1 MAFVLSTPYPL
12 LNGSFSKFVDMFYA
26 LDIMKMCMKRC
37 NGTLSEVMCFEAIL
51 GNNNALIGYG
61 ICLM

>member
-12 LNGSFSKFVDMFYA
+12 LNGSFSNFVDISYA
-26 LDIMKMCMKRC
+26 LVLMKMCMKRC
-37 NGTLSEVMCFEAIL
+37 NGTLSEVMCFETIL
-51 GNNNALIGYG
+51 GNNYALIGYG